1 MKLLILDGNSIV
13 NRAFYGVRMLN
24 APDGMPT
31 NGVYGFLSILRK
43 LLDEEKPEAVCVAFD
58 LKAPTFRHL
67 RYEGYKAQ
75 RKGMPE
81 ELAVQMPILKQV
93 LDAMGILRLE
103 LEGFEADDLLGTVA
117 AKCENNGWEC
127 RIVTGDKDSFQ
138 LISETTHV
146 CHVKS
151 RMGQTTT
158 TEYTPELFF
167 EEYGFEPKCIIDLK
181 ALMGDASDNI
191 PGVPG
196 VGEKTAMALVQKY
209 KHLETIYAEL
219 DTLDVKEGM
228 RKKLR
233 EGKDSAFLSFELATI
248 HTDAPIEFSPEDAV
262 WHEDYR
268 PELYDLFKKLGF
280 NKFIEKWGI
289 SENTE
294 SAATARLE
302 HLTYIE
308 DASFDDIMDAVK
320 AADIIA
326 VSPDLSFDSLE
337 ICDGKAVYL
346 ARWTALGDDYTR
358 LTSYV
363 FSDKVRKTGHNV
375 KDIMTQLISEKL
387 PLDGFVYDTAL
398 AGYLLDAT
406 AGDYGLGRMSIGYC
420 GAELGG
426 AEAVYRLREATEKK
440 LAQLGMTKLFY
451 DIELPL
457 CRVLADMQEQG
468 FLIDRAALSSFGES
482 LTGTIAELER
492 AIYDQSGCEF
502 NINSPKQLGEVLFD
516 KLMLPAGKK
525 TKTGWSTNADVL
537 EKLRGKHPIVQMAL
551 DYRMLTKLKSTYAD
565 GLLKLIDSDGRIRTK
580 FQMTVTAT
588 GRLSSTDPNLQN
600 IPIRKELGSHIRE
613 MFIASKG
620 NVLVDADYSQ
630 IELRLLA
637 HISGDKHMQEAFLSG
652 EDIHAVTASQ
662 VFNTP
667 LGEVTSLQ
675 RSRAK
680 AVNFGIVYGI
690 SAWSLAQDIGVM
702 QAEAKAYMDA
712 YLNKYDGVREYM
724 KSVVENAKCDG
735 YVETLYARRRYLPEI
750 KSSNFNTRSFGERVA
765 LNMPIQG
772 TAADIIKLAMVNVY
786 NRLNAEGLKAKLI
799 LQVHDE
805 LICECPEDEAQT
817 VANILRE
824 EMSGAAQ
831 LSVPLT
837 VDVKIG
843 HSWAEAH

>member
-420 GAELGG
+420 GAELDG

-451 DIELPL
+451 DIEMPL

-675 RSRAK
+675 RSCAK